1 MKEHATKSIKSLYK
15 AYTRQRIIDSAEKLI
30 ADRGIEATRIKDIV
44 GLVGISR
51 GAFYQHF
58 HGIHEVIHEILVPLR
73 SMLLA
78 RCEAFNSLENWSAPV
93 ICVWLQSVHGAWRKH
108 QRAILVIAKE
118 APDIFQSDF
127 QSQLESYVDALTK
140 CRERWMVFS
149 LEESRRRASL
159 LLLMEHQFF
168 AIGPS
173 KDQAGEFF
181 REYARTRSEI
191 WASCLGQISRNDQC
205 YAEPIDTCD
214 DNIVYATQGR
224 RA

>member
-1 MKEHATKSIKSLYK
+1 MNKHATNSIRSLYK
-15 AYTRQRIIDSAEKLI
+15 AYTRQRIIDAAEKLI
-30 ADRGIEATRIKDIV
+30 AERGIEATRIKDIV

-58 HGIHEVIHEILVPLR
+58 HGIHEVVHEILVPLR

-78 RCEAFNSLENWSAPV
+78 RCEAFSDLENWSAPV

-108 QRAILVIAKE
+108 QRAILAIAKE

-127 QSQLESYVDALTK
+127 QGQLESYVDALTK
-140 CRERWMVFS
+140 CRERWMAFS

-173 KDQAGEFF
+173 KNRTGEFF

-191 WASCLGQISRNDQC
+191 WASCLDQTSRNDQFRAG
-205 YAEPIDTCD
+205 YMDTCD
-214 DNIVYATQGR
+214 DNIVYAMQGR
-224 RA
+224 RT